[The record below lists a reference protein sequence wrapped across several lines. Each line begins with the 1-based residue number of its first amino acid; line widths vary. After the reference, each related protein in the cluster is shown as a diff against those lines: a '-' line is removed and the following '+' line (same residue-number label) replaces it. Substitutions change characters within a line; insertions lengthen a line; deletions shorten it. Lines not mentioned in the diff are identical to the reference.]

1 MLIFSSSKLAIF
13 SALFLVSTRARP
25 QNWAPVFAAG
35 ISAYIF
41 IGLYFEEQDLI
52 KEFGDTYLDYMQRV
66 KRVVPFIV

>member
-1 MLIFSSSKLAIF
+1 M
-13 SALFLVSTRARP
+13 STASHV
-25 QNWAPVFAAG
+25 VFAAG